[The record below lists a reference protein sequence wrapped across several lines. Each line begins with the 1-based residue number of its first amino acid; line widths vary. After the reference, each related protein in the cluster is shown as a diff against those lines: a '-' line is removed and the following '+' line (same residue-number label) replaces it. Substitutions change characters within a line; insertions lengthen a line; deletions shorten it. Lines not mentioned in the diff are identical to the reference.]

1 MVWDSLPKSE
11 IEKIKKQIDESAE
24 KMLQDKEYKEF
35 FNLTEEEVQAQLEKI
50 RQSKE

>member
-24 KMLQDKEYKEF
+24 KMLQDKEYREY
-35 FNLTEEEVQAQLEKI
+35 FNMTEEEVQAQLKKI
-50 RQSKE
+50 KK